1 MNTEERATWKAMIRE
16 VVSEVLA
23 EQQASSVEITRN
35 ASGTVQ
41 LAVKE
46 YAATTGEAF
55 ALAQATFRLAEA
67 QFPYTGKK

>member
-1 MNTEERATWKAMIRE
+1 MDDETRAELKALILETVRE
-16 VVSEVLA
+16 LLA
-23 EQQASSVEITRN
+23 EQKPSSVEITRN

-46 YAATTGEAF
+46 YAATTGEAL
-55 ALAQATFRLAEA
+55 ALAQATFRLVEA